1 MKKKN
6 ENANSINCN
15 ITLSKDD
22 NLKTIINID
31 YDRNTIQLT
40 NQNNNEDKKGKLEK
54 IIKLNVEIN
63 FIKIID

>member
-6 ENANSINCN
+6 EKLNSINCN

-31 YDRNTIQLT
+31 YDGNTIQLT
-40 NQNNNEDKKGKLEK
+40 NQNNNEDKKENWKKL
-54 IIKLNVEIN
+54 
-63 FIKIID
+63 